1 MPFHVKKP
9 SLINPGVEVYYTGN
23 RRWTDDFSER
33 MVFDSDPTND
43 MNNPDG
49 KNGGWTGATVVSE

>member
-1 MPFHVKKP
+1 MPYHIKKP
-9 SLINPGVEVYYTGN
+9 SLINASVDVYYTGN
-23 RRWTDDFSER
+23 RRWVDDFSER
-33 MVFDSDPTND
+33 KVLDSDPTSE